1 MCCYHSRRGTN
12 FHASTE
18 YRRKLRPHTHAR
30 VYVCVYNLK
39 SVPLESR
46 REDGCDL
53 VGDMRVQRHCAVNVM
68 VSVLCQMVELFNEL
82 RSGFL
87 DV

>member
-1 MCCYHSRRGTN
+1 MPRQNIEENYG
-12 FHASTE
+12 
-18 YRRKLRPHTHAR
+18 HTHTR
-30 VYVCVYNLK
+30 GCMCVCVCVYNLK